1 VRCLALGDGV
11 EDDGGEVGHKVRRL
25 TAQRRQVPHR
35 PTGRHTHANAAT
47 LPGRA
52 LRALIDRLLNLG
64 GAAATAGLAG
74 LLRLLGSLGFQ
85 LGWGMRRRFRWL
97 FGGKSGFR
105 FFFSFSKWHCP
116 RQLAGS
122 NNRRPR
128 PVCERAG
135 GRMPRGRGERD
146 PQPCGQSHVLVS

>member
-1 VRCLALGDGV
+1 VRRLALGDGV

-35 PTGRHTHANAAT
+35 PTARHTHANAAT

-85 LGWGMRRRFRWL
+85 LGLGNAETIPLAVRWQVRIQIFL
-97 FGGKSGFR
+97 
-105 FFFSFSKWHCP
+105 FFFQVALSAAVS
-116 RQLAGS
+116 
-122 NNRRPR
+122 
-128 PVCERAG
+128 
-135 GRMPRGRGERD
+135 
-146 PQPCGQSHVLVS
+146 GQ